1 MLPST
6 TTQELKKLIISPSIG
21 GNDSNSFKAMINP
34 ASINHS
40 FTVSFDEES
49 AQGNDGVQPKYVRT
63 EPETLGFDLY
73 LDGTGVIDPKAK
85 PVNEQI
91 DKFKS
96 VTYEYQKGKHEPPVV
111 LLKWGK
117 FSFECRLQSLSI
129 DYTMFSPDGKPLR
142 AKLSTSFISY
152 IKPQDQN
159 AASRQSPD
167 LTHIITVKSG
177 DTLPLLCQKMY
188 GDSSLYLQI
197 AQTNGLVN
205 FRYLIPGTELLFPP
219 IAK

>member
-1 MLPST
+1 
-6 TTQELKKLIISPSIG
+6 
-21 GNDSNSFKAMINP
+21 
-34 ASINHS
+34 
-40 FTVSFDEES
+40 
-49 AQGNDGVQPKYVRT
+49 
-63 EPETLGFDLY
+63 
-73 LDGTGVIDPKAK
+73 
-85 PVNEQI
+85 
-91 DKFKS
+91 
-96 VTYEYQKGKHEPPVV
+96 
-111 LLKWGK
+111 
-117 FSFECRLQSLSI
+117 
-129 DYTMFSPDGKPLR
+129 MFSPDGKPLR
-142 AKLSTSFISY
+142 AKLSTSFIGFM
-152 IKPQDQN
+152 KPKDQN